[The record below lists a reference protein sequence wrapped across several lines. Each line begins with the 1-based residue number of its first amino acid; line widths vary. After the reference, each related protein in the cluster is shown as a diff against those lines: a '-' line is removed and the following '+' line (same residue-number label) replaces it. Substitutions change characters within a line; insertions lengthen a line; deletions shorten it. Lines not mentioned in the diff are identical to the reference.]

1 MLFSIKTCRLVALLS
16 AHFTPAWGTWSAALK
31 GKERTGTF
39 PCLSAQ
45 PSGELMEL
53 HIQVL
58 PGEVG
63 LRQTS
68 PVLPPGGGWGEET
81 ILICITGPIRCQSW
95 CLLLGQ
101 RCSLMI
107 GCNTEKNFVAD
118 FSTCGNLKRYFV
130 NWQWDVSVYGKKLS
144 LSKYVPVNLLC
155 AELQAGKS
163 LQEPSKLPV
172 SLFLLCKERKNDL
185 LPALPAV
192 PFITREKPLT
202 NGIPAGLLHP
212 EGFRTD
218 LTHLDELPLPLIQSK
233 RPKLKWKLMCL
244 LTSLSFMF
252 VSFSLMHSELK
263 NNNS

>member
-53 HIQVL
+53 YIQVL

-118 FSTCGNLKRYFV
+118 SQHVGIWKGTLWADNETFLYM
-130 NWQWDVSVYGKKLS
+130 
-144 LSKYVPVNLLC
+144 
-155 AELQAGKS
+155 GKS
-163 LQEPSKLPV
+163 FPYLNM
-172 SLFLLCKERKNDL
+172 FLWICF
-185 LPALPAV
+185 V
-192 PFITREKPLT
+192 
-202 NGIPAGLLHP
+202 
-212 EGFRTD
+212 
-218 LTHLDELPLPLIQSK
+218 
-233 RPKLKWKLMCL
+233 
-244 LTSLSFMF
+244 LSFKLERAYRSPPNSQSPCFCYAKKGKMTCSQHCQQF
-252 VSFSLMHSELK
+252 PSSLEKNPSQMAFLQGSFIQKGSE
-263 NNNS
+263 